1 MASELK
7 EREEVILQDRKT
19 FTDNLKVQE
28 MRYEKMKM
36 HAMTQLEI
44 ANNKLAEMSRS
55 HQAEITKL
63 KAQLKKEEISRAS
76 TNEQLIQKSKEN
88 AELVKIC
95 DELIGNH
102 GNQSQ
107 NA

>member
-1 MASELK
+1 LKQIAAELK

-19 FTDNLKVQE
+19 LAESLKMQE
-28 MRYEKMKM
+28 LRYEKMKM

-44 ANNKLAEMSRS
+44 ANNKLAEMLRN
-55 HQAEITKL
+55 HQADVTKL

-76 TNEQLIQKSKEN
+76 INEQLNQKSKEN

-95 DELIGNH
+95 DELIGH
-102 GNQSQ
+102 SQ